1 MTRRS
6 YRLITSG
13 VKGLRGLCSTLVAII
28 TLNHEKW
35 DKFHYEHLLTP
46 RNSIILFKYL
56 FVCSLLVGVILP

>member
-6 YRLITSG
+6 YKLITSG
-13 VKGLRGLCSTLVAII
+13 VKGLRGLCSTLTATI

-35 DKFHYEHLLTP
+35 DKFLYEHLFAP
-46 RNSIILFKYL
+46 RDSIILFKYL